1 MRRIRKPKPLGVCN
15 VCGQLSDQIV
25 MINHRCT
32 HTVHGRRCA
41 GLFKSELSHVW
52 VVCESCDAVGKVGTV
67 ICSECSGFGWRLLGA

>member
-1 MRRIRKPKPLGVCN
+1 LT
-15 VCGQLSDQIV
+15 DQIE

-32 HTVHGRRCA
+32 YTLHGRRCA

-52 VVCESCDAVGKVGTV
+52 VACESCDAVGKVGTV

>member
-15 VCGQLSDQIV
+15 VCGQLTDMLEMV
-25 MINHRCT
+25 NHRCT
-32 HTVHGRRCA
+32 HTIHGRRCA
-41 GLFKSELSHVW
+41 GLFKSELNHIW

>member
-1 MRRIRKPKPLGVCN
+1 MRRVRKPKPLGVCN

-41 GLFKSELSHVW
+41 GLFKSELTHVW
-52 VVCESCDAVGKVGTV
+52 VACESCDAVGKVGTV
-67 ICSECSGFGWRLLGA
+67 ICRECSGFGWRLLGA